1 MPPVLDRDAATPL
14 YVQLTDILRDEI
26 ERGLWMP
33 DRKIPSENELHRT
46 YGISRMTARQVIA
59 QLVNE
64 GLLYRVQGKGTFVA
78 PNKISTRSPA
88 YAGIREQLEEL
99 GYATKTMLLNMEEVA
114 ADRAVAKKLA
124 LDDGAPVFAIRR
136 LRAADGV
143 PMSLHESYVP
153 VALAPNLDEHDV
165 IDEQLCVVLKEHYG
179 LTMGHV
185 KETLEIVTASAGT
198 AEQLEVRSGAPLLM
212 LKHSIAAPDGRLFEY
227 ARITF
232 RGDKVRLHMEY
243 AL

>member
-124 LDDGAPVFAIRR
+124 RSRRIAKTGAPSSSASFFA
-136 LRAADGV
+136 
-143 PMSLHESYVP
+143 
-153 VALAPNLDEHDV
+153 
-165 IDEQLCVVLKEHYG
+165 
-179 LTMGHV
+179 
-185 KETLEIVTASAGT
+185 TARSAGT
-198 AEQLEVRSGAPLLM
+198 SSM
-212 LKHSIAAPDGRLFEY
+212 LSSTVFVAYPSSSSCSRMPA
-227 ARITF
+227 
-232 RGDKVRLHMEY
+232 
-243 AL
+243 

>member
-14 YVQLTDILRDEI
+14 YVQLTDILREEI
-26 ERGLWMP
+26 ERGLWTP
-33 DRKIPSENELHRT
+33 DRKIPSENELHRK

-88 YAGIREQLEEL
+88 YAGIRKQLEDL
-99 GYATKTMLLNMEEVA
+99 GYATKTTLLSMGQVP
-114 ADRAVAKKLA
+114 ADRAVGKMLR
-124 LDDGAPVFAIRR
+124 LDDNDQVFALRR
-136 LRAADGV
+136 LRSADAV
-143 PMSLHESYVP
+143 PISLHESYVP
-153 VALAPNLDEHDV
+153 VVLAPDLDEHDT
-165 IDEQLCVVLKEHYG
+165 INEQLCVVLKEHYG

-185 KETLEIVTASAGT
+185 KETLEIVTASAET
-198 AEQLEVRSGAPLLM
+198 AEKLEVRAGAPLLM
-212 LKHSIAAPDGRLFEY
+212 LQHSVAARDGRLFEY

-243 AL
+243 EL

>member
-1 MPPVLDRDAATPL
+1 MATQLDRDAATPL

-99 GYATKTMLLNMEEVA
+99 GYATKTVLLSMEQVP
-114 ADRAVAKKLA
+114 ADRAVAKKLG
-124 LDDGAPVFAIRR
+124 LDDNGAVFAVRR
-136 LRAADGV
+136 LRSADGV
-143 PMSLHESYVP
+143 AMSLHESYVP
-153 VALAPNLDEHDV
+153 VALAPDLDAHDV
-165 IDEQLCVVLKEHYG
+165 INEQLCVVLREQYG

-185 KETLEIVTASAGT
+185 KETLEIVTASPGT
-198 AEQLEVRSGAPLLM
+198 AEQLEVRPGAPLLR
-212 LKHSIAAPDGRLFEY
+212 LQHTIAAPDGRLCEY
-227 ARITF
+227 ARSTV

-243 AL
+243 DL

>member
-1 MPPVLDRDAATPL
+1 MATQLDRDAATPL

-26 ERGLWMP
+26 ERGLWVP

-46 YGISRMTARQVIA
+46 YGISRMTARQVIG

-99 GYATKTMLLNMEEVA
+99 GYTTKTTLLSLEQVA
-114 ADRAVAKKLA
+114 ADRAVAKKLR
-124 LDDGAPVFAIRR
+124 LDDHAPVFAIRR
-136 LRAADGV
+136 LRSADGV
-143 PMSLHESYVP
+143 PLSLHESYVP
-153 VALAPNLDEHDV
+153 VALAPDLDEHDV
-165 IDEQLCVVLKEHYG
+165 TNEQLCVVLTEHYG

-185 KETLEIVTASAGT
+185 RETLEILTAPPGT
-198 AEQLEVRSGAPLLM
+198 AEQLEVRAGAPLLM
-212 LKHSIAAPDGRLFEY
+212 LQHSIATPEGRIFEY
-227 ARITF
+227 ARIAV

-243 AL
+243 DL